1 MGNNKVLFKN
11 GFLVFPDQI
20 LKASLAVKDG
30 KIEGILLP
38 GHSLA
43 GYEEIDVA
51 GNFLMPGVIDPHV
64 HMWDP
69 SPMNYREDWAS
80 GSRCAPPAELPL

>member
-43 GYEEIDVA
+43 GTRKSMLQET
-51 GNFLMPGVIDPHV
+51 
-64 HMWDP
+64 
-69 SPMNYREDWAS
+69 S
-80 GSRCAPPAELPL
+80 